1 MTSLTLKNLTSEQFS
16 KDHSLMSFLMRN
28 DHTQIN
34 IDSDD
39 INKKIGMVMNN
50 LGCLNHE
57 VSILLTTDADIRKLN
72 KQFRSIDQ
80 PTDVLSFPQNADE
93 DPPIPGEI
101 ILGDIAVSLDT
112 AQAQAKE
119 HGLTFEEEIILLLIH
134 GILHLLGY
142 DHEISEQEEEKMRSK
157 TRELF
162 NLVFSGKVLANSCN
176 Y

>member
-1 MTSLTLKNLTSEQFS
+1 MGVLL
-16 KDHSLMSFLMRN
+16 RN
-28 DHTQIN
+28 DHPQVN
-34 IDSDD
+34 IESDD
-39 INKKIGMVMNN
+39 IIKRIEMVMSK
-50 LGCLNHE
+50 LDCLDEE
-57 VSILLTTDADIRKLN
+57 VSILLTADEDIRKLN
-72 KQFRSIDQ
+72 QQFRNIDQ

-93 DPPIPGEI
+93 HPSFPGEV

-119 HGLTFEEEIILLLIH
+119 HDLTFDEEIILLLIH

-162 NLVFSGKVLANSCN
+162 NLVFPGKVLANSCN

>member
-1 MTSLTLKNLTSEQFS
+1 MGVLL
-16 KDHSLMSFLMRN
+16 RN
-28 DHTQIN
+28 DHPQIN

-39 INKKIGMVMNN
+39 INKKFDLIMNH
-50 LGCLNHE
+50 LDCLNEE
-57 VSILLTTDADIRKLN
+57 VSVLLTADADIRKLN
-72 KQFRSIDQ
+72 QQFRDIDQ
-80 PTDVLSFPQNADE
+80 PTDVLSFPQNAEE
-93 DPPIPGEI
+93 DPPFPGEI

-162 NLVFSGKVLANSCN
+162 NLVFPGRVLANSCN

>member
-1 MTSLTLKNLTSEQFS
+1 
-16 KDHSLMSFLMRN
+16 MSVLLRN
-28 DHTQIN
+28 DHTKIN

-39 INKKIGMVMNN
+39 IIKKIGMVMIN
-50 LGCLNHE
+50 LDCLSEE
-57 VSILLTTDADIRKLN
+57 VSILLTSDADIRKLN
-72 KQFRSIDQ
+72 QQFRSIDQ

-93 DPPIPGEI
+93 DPPIPEEI

-119 HGLTFEEEIILLLIH
+119 HGLAFEEEIILLLIH

-162 NLVFSGKVLANSCN
+162 NLVFPGKVLANSCN

>member
-1 MTSLTLKNLTSEQFS
+1 
-16 KDHSLMSFLMRN
+16 MRN

-39 INKKIGMVMNN
+39 INKKIEMVMNN
-50 LGCLNHE
+50 LGCLNQE

-142 DHEISEQEEEKMRSK
+142 DHEIGEWN
-157 TRELF
+157 T
-162 NLVFSGKVLANSCN
+162 
-176 Y
+176 

>member
-1 MTSLTLKNLTSEQFS
+1 
-16 KDHSLMSFLMRN
+16 
-28 DHTQIN
+28 
-34 IDSDD
+34 
-39 INKKIGMVMNN
+39 MVMNN
-50 LGCLNHE
+50 LGCLNQE

-134 GILHLLGY
+134 GTLHLLGY
-142 DHEISEQEEEKMRSK
+142 DHEISEKEEEKMRSK

-162 NLVFSGKVLANSCN
+162 NLVFPGKVLANSCN

>member
-1 MTSLTLKNLTSEQFS
+1 MGVLL
-16 KDHSLMSFLMRN
+16 RN
-28 DHTQIN
+28 DHPQIN

-39 INKKIGMVMNN
+39 INNKIETVMNN
-50 LGCLNHE
+50 LDCLNQE
-57 VSILLTTDADIRKLN
+57 VSILLTADADIRELN
-72 KQFRSIDQ
+72 QQFRSVDQ
-80 PTDVLSFPQNADE
+80 ATDVLSFPQNAEE
-93 DPPIPGEI
+93 DPPIPGEL

-112 AQAQAKE
+112 AQVQAIE

-162 NLVFSGKVLANSCN
+162 NLVFPGKVLANSCN

>member
-1 MTSLTLKNLTSEQFS
+1 MTVLLQ
-16 KDHSLMSFLMRN
+16 N
-28 DHTQIN
+28 DHPHID

-39 INKKIGMVMNN
+39 ISKKIEQVMSH
-50 LGCLNHE
+50 LDCLNEE
-57 VSILLTTDADIRKLN
+57 VSILLTADTDIRKLN
-72 KQFRSIDQ
+72 QQFRDIDQ
-80 PTDVLSFPQNADE
+80 PTDVLSFPQNAEE

-119 HGLTFEEEIILLLIH
+119 HGLTFKEEIILLLIH

-162 NLVFSGKVLANSCN
+162 NLVFPGKVLANSCN

>member
-1 MTSLTLKNLTSEQFS
+1 MGVLLQ
-16 KDHSLMSFLMRN
+16 N
-28 DHTQIN
+28 DHPQIN

-39 INKKIGMVMNN
+39 INKKIETVMNN
-50 LGCLNHE
+50 LDCLNQE
-57 VSILLTTDADIRKLN
+57 VSILLTADADIRELN
-72 KQFRSIDQ
+72 QQFRSIDQ
-80 PTDVLSFPQNADE
+80 ATDVLSFPQNAEE
-93 DPPIPGEI
+93 DPPIPGEL

-112 AQAQAKE
+112 AQVQAKE

-162 NLVFSGKVLANSCN
+162 NLVFPGKVLANSCN